1 MKKVGVPDKYRRDN
15 QNEHFLVIVDNLMN
29 LDFLFDVSEWTG
41 DNKYRDM
48 AISQA
53 DKMQTAHVRD
63 DGTTWHVVN
72 FGHDG
77 QVLERMTHQG
87 ECKEQ
92 GRQALRRS
100 LSSEQHRG
108 SPNCLAMEHLR

>member
-1 MKKVGVPDKYRRDN
+1 MKKVGVPDRYRRDN
-15 QNEHFLVIVDNLMN
+15 QNEHFLVIIDNMMN

-53 DKMQTAHVRD
+53 DKMQTAHVRE
-63 DGTTWHVVN
+63 DGTTFHVVN
-72 FGHDG
+72 FGHEG

-87 ECKEQ
+87 E
-92 GRQALRRS
+92 
-100 LSSEQHRG
+100 
-108 SPNCLAMEHLR
+108 

>member
-1 MKKVGVPDKYRRDN
+1 MKKVGVSDKYRLDN

-29 LDFLFDVSEWTG
+29 LDFLFDVSDWTG
-41 DNKYRDM
+41 DPKYRDM

-53 DKMQTAHVRD
+53 DKMQTAHVRP

-72 FGHDG
+72 FGRDG

-87 ECKEQ
+87 E
-92 GRQALRRS
+92 
-100 LSSEQHRG
+100 
-108 SPNCLAMEHLR
+108 